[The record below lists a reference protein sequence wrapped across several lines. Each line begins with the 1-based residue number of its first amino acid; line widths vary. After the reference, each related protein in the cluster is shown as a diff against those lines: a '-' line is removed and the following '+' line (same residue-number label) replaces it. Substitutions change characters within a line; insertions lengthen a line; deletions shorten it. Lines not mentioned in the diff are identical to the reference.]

1 MWLYLII
8 NLSDIFVNIYID
20 SYRTHPSPNRAR
32 VSQRETRISENVI
45 VEKEK
50 AYLSENSNR
59 GIEFVIDFELGFM
72 CLNGR
77 RMRLML

>member
-1 MWLYLII
+1 MSIFILI
-8 NLSDIFVNIYID
+8 FAG
-20 SYRTHPSPNRAR
+20 HPSPDRVR
-32 VSQRETRISENVI
+32 VSQRKTRMSENVI

-50 AYLSENSNR
+50 AYLSENSNS